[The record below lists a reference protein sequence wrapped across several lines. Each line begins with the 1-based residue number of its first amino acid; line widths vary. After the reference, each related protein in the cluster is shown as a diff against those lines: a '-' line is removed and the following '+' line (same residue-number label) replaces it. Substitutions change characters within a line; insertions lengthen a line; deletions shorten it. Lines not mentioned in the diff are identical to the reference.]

1 MNQDVEDIEFD
12 LWVNQNELFH
22 SVLKAIRWAK
32 QELSRMTT
40 LSNQWVFQF
49 DRYSDDKVVCK
60 IYHPF
65 LPSAYTGNPRT
76 SGAEAV
82 IDAAISLYC
91 VINTSDY
98 EPL

>member
-22 SVLKAIRWAK
+22 SALKAIRWAK
-32 QELSRMTT
+32 QELTRVTT

-49 DRYSDDKVVCK
+49 DRYSDGKVVCK

-76 SGAEAV
+76 NGAEAV

-91 VINTSDY
+91 GINTSDY